1 VARDPWGEVLAE
13 AESLRTR
20 ALLSV
25 NLPPISVPWEEPDEA
40 LGDLAFGCFVYG
52 QRMHQP
58 PDAIASR
65 LAPAIPRGRYIT
77 SATATGGYVN
87 LRVDPVALMSETLRA
102 LREAGESYGAGDP
115 RQERVLLEHTSVNP
129 TGPIHVGRARN
140 PIIGDSL
147 ARILRKAGFSLTT
160 EYLVND
166 VGRQMVLLYWGV
178 THLKPSDVT
187 PWESKKEDHAL
198 LPYYVKANE
207 LAETDPR
214 VNQEVGALIRR
225 FEGGDADL
233 TRAISGV
240 SRRVLSGILAT
251 LDRIHVAFDGFFWES
266 DLILKGEVAPV
277 IARLK
282 ALPEVREEGGAYYID
297 MAPFGVKGRD
307 TKWFLTKKDGTSLYP
322 TRDIAYHLDKFRR
335 CDVAVNVLG
344 ENHRLEFLQL
354 SAALKLL
361 GERQPEALFYSYV
374 VLPEG
379 GMATRRGRIV
389 AMDDLID
396 EAIARALAEVGKRR
410 PELSKEKRDEIA
422 ETVGISALRYNIVRV
437 QPEKKITFRW
447 EEALNFEGNS
457 APFLQYAH
465 ARTCGILDK
474 AGPRDPHAPAA
485 DPALLSHPEE
495 GRLAKLLA
503 KFPHTV
509 RRAAEGRRPHE
520 LATFV
525 YEVAAQFNLFYRDC
539 PVLTAEARLRTAR
552 LGLVDGTR
560 IVLRSGLECLGL
572 LAPREM

>member
-1 VARDPWGEVLAE
+1 MARDPWGEVLAE
-13 AESLRTR
+13 AESLRAR

-65 LAPAIPRGRYIT
+65 LASAIPRGRYIT

-178 THLKPSDVT
+178 THLKPSEVGPPDS
-187 PWESKKEDHAL
+187 EKEDHAL
-198 LPYYVKANE
+198 LPYYVKANA

-214 VNQEVGALIRR
+214 VDREVGDLIRR

-240 SRRVLSGILAT
+240 SRRILSGILET
-251 LDRIHVAFDGFFWES
+251 LKRIHVSFDGFFWES
-266 DLILKGEVAPV
+266 DLILQGKVAPV

-282 ALPEVREEGGAYYID
+282 ALPIVQEEDGAFYID
-297 MAPFGVKGRD
+297 MAVFGVKGRD
-307 TKWFLTKKDGTSLYP
+307 TKWFLTKRDGTSLYP

-344 ENHRLEFLQL
+344 ENHRLEFQQL
-354 SAALKLL
+354 CAALKLL
-361 GERQPEALFYSYV
+361 GEREPEAVFYAYV
-374 VLPEG
+374 NLPDG
-379 GMATRRGRIV
+379 QTMSTRRGIV
-389 AMDDLID
+389 VTMDDLVE
-396 EAIARALAEVGKRR
+396 EAIARAHEEVRKRR
-410 PELSKEKRDEIA
+410 PDLPESRMREIA
-422 ETVGISALRYNIVRV
+422 ETVGIAALRYNIVRV

-465 ARTCGILDK
+465 ARTCGILGK
-474 AGPRDPHAPAA
+474 AGTFEPG
-485 DPALLSHPEE
+485 DPALLVHPQE

-503 KFPHTV
+503 KFPHAI
-509 RRAAEGRRPHE
+509 RRAADGRRPHE
-520 LATFV
+520 VAA
-525 YEVAAQFNLFYRDC
+525 YAYAVAAQFNLFYRDC
-539 PVLTAEARLRTAR
+539 PVLVAEPPLRAAR
-552 LGLVDGTR
+552 LGLVDGAR
-560 IVLRSGLECLGL
+560 IVLRGALDCLGL
-572 LAPREM
+572 PAPQEM